1 MKIYLSNLQ
10 LVNSDFKSQARYLCC
25 MVICVTLALLLM
37 LASCSSSRGNK
48 TGDPGKAG
56 SESPSDTV
64 KTPLKPSEGDK
75 GREYSSVTSATPYG
89 GYEYKQVEQELHTI
103 NLVNSLFLSK
113 DQMKRLLPLVKEMN
127 EINLDLSSLMQKN
140 YPYIIVV
147 MKDMKKRL
155 MTHTAITEE
164 QQKEL
169 DKYAVPIYEKMAEK
183 RDKTKVLLQKAKGIL
198 NPNQI
203 QIIASYEPCIVPDG
217 RVTDPQRIGGVGG
230 DESFGELLDE
240 IRDMPE
246 DEYKKLKKEYL
257 DRKEKLMK
265 VYNTERQIRV
275 LINQLDDSMEKARK
289 MNDMDFELHKS
300 ELMNI
305 SMPRAQKPQNVNL
318 VDEAVGKFLLNPV
331 MMEYIE
337 NKLKD

>member
-1 MKIYLSNLQ
+1 MNMYLKTISCVC
-10 LVNSDFKSQARYLCC
+10 LV
-25 MVICVTLALLLM
+25 LLLNF
-37 LASCSSSRGNK
+37 ASCSSSPVNK
-48 TGDPGKAG
+48 TANQGKVNSG
-56 SESPSDTV
+56 SPSNASEP
-64 KTPLKPSEGDK
+64 PLKPSETDGVKD
-75 GREYSSVTSATPYG
+75 YSSVTSATPYG

-103 NLVNSLFLSK
+103 NLLNSLYLSK
-113 DQMKRLLPLVKEMN
+113 DQMKSLLPLVKEMN
-127 EINLDLSSLMQKN
+127 EINLNLTSLMQKN
-140 YPYIIVV
+140 YPHIIAV

-169 DKYAVPIYEKMAEK
+169 DKYAIPIYEKMAEK

-198 NPNQI
+198 NPNQV

-217 RVTDPQRIGGVGG
+217 RVTDPQKIGGVGG

-305 SMPRAQKPQNVNL
+305 SMPRSQKPQNVNI
-318 VDEAVGKFLLNPV
+318 VDEAVVKFLLNPV

-337 NKLKD
+337 NKLKNDNDK

>member
-1 MKIYLSNLQ
+1 MKDHLKII
-10 LVNSDFKSQARYLCC
+10 VC
-25 MVICVTLALLLM
+25 MTLAFLLVF
-37 LASCSSSRGNK
+37 ASCGNSK
-48 TGDPGKAG
+48 VKRTWDSGKADSG
-56 SESPSDTV
+56 SPSDAF
-64 KTPLKPSEGDK
+64 KTPLESSEEGK
-75 GREYSSVTSATPYG
+75 TKEYSSVTSATPYG

-103 NLVNSLFLSK
+103 NLVNSLYLSK
-113 DQMKRLLPLVKEMN
+113 DQMKQLLPLVEEMN
-127 EINLDLSSLMQKN
+127 ETNLALSELMRKN
-140 YPYIIVV
+140 YPHIIAV
-147 MKDMKKRL
+147 MKDMKKQL

-183 RDKTKVLLQKAKGIL
+183 RDKTKVLLQKIKGIL

-217 RVTDPQRIGGVGG
+217 RVTDPQKIGGVGG

-246 DEYKKLKKEYL
+246 DEYKKLKREYL
-257 DRKEKLMK
+257 ERKEKLMK
-265 VYNTERQIRV
+265 VYNSERQIRTV
-275 LINQLDDSMEKARK
+275 INQLDTSMEKARK

-305 SMPRAQKPQNVNL
+305 SMPRPQKPGNINL
-318 VDEAVGKFLLNPV
+318 VDEAVVKYLLNPV
-331 MMEYIE
+331 MLEFIG
-337 NKLKD
+337 NKIK

>member
-1 MKIYLSNLQ
+1 MKNYLKII
-10 LVNSDFKSQARYLCC
+10 V
-25 MVICVTLALLLM
+25 CVTAAFLLI
-37 LASCSSSRGNK
+37 LASCSSSQGNK
-48 TGDPGKAG
+48 SWNPGKQG
-56 SESPSDTV
+56 SALPSDASE
-64 KTPLKPSEGDK
+64 TPQKPSEGGEGK
-75 GREYSSVTSATPYG
+75 NYSSVTSATPYG

-103 NLVNSLFLSK
+103 NLVNSLYLSK
-113 DQMKRLLPLVKEMN
+113 DQMKQLLPLVKEMN

-140 YPYIIVV
+140 YPHIIAV
-147 MKDMKKRL
+147 MKDMKKQL
-155 MTHTAITEE
+155 MTNTAITEE

-169 DKYAVPIYEKMAEK
+169 DRYAVPIYEKMAEK
-183 RDKTKVLLQKAKGIL
+183 RDKTKVLLQKIKGIL

-240 IRDMPE
+240 IRGMPE

-257 DRKEKLMK
+257 QRKEKLMK
-265 VYNTERQIRV
+265 VYNTESQIRTV
-275 LINQLDDSMEKARK
+275 INQLDTSMEKARK

-318 VDEAVGKFLLNPV
+318 VDEAIIKFLLNPV
-331 MMEYIE
+331 MIEYIK
-337 NKLKD
+337 NKA